1 MPVTT
6 YTGLTQTPVGTS
18 PVIGGTMLRFKGTAI
33 HALGGQSSSID
44 TNDSESVATMG
55 ASGLGAASL
64 ATMAPDPTV
73 TSIGETD
80 AADSVSQAAAV
91 ANNLGYTISNIVAS
105 TTVTTGTAVNPVT
118 PVGAAAVA
126 QSGYPSLGSLILIG
140 AVIVAIVLLVKD
152 E

>member
-1 MPVTT
+1 
-6 YTGLTQTPVGTS
+6 
-18 PVIGGTMLRFKGTAI
+18 MLGVLKFKGTAV
-33 HALGGQSSSID
+33 HALGGASSSID
-44 TNDSESVATMG
+44 TNDSESVANMG
-55 ASGLGAASL
+55 SSTLGAASL

-126 QSGYPSLGSLILIG
+126 QGGYPNIGSLLLVA
-140 AVIVAIVLLVKD
+140 AVVIAIVLLVR
-152 E
+152 EE